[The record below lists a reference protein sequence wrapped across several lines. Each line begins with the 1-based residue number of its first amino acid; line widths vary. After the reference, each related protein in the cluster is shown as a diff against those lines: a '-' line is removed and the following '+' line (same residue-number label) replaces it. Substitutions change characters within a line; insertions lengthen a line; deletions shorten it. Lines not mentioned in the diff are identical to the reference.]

1 MPDRVRP
8 ADEPKSN
15 GPSVEDFLRHLAR
28 DLEIGSQIARMNA
41 ARGTNLAQWENLGGD
56 SDEIR
61 EGRKLDRDGMA
72 RLNLINRVAGY
83 MGMIEV
89 EASGQAN
96 FAKALD
102 PNAPKPKAP
111 GLTAEA
117 LELARAD
124 TDGWN
129 TGWAGGSQGDNPH
142 EPGTEIHVGWARA
155 CTDGADARQQRD
167 AAKGKA
173 PAVAAEK
180 RKPGRPVGSGKKA
193 DAKTADA
200 KTAEV
205 KAEAPKPAAPTR
217 TRRKAP
223 EAAATEEK
231 PGWDGERDFSGPE
244 PTVDAPSTVQ

>member
-8 ADEPKSN
+8 AEEPKRN
-15 GPSVEDFLRHLAR
+15 GPPVDEFPSFLAR
-28 DLEIGSQIARMNA
+28 DLELGSQIARLNA
-41 ARGTNLAQWENLGGD
+41 ARGTNMARWENLGGD
-56 SDEIR
+56 PDEIR

-72 RLNLINRVAGY
+72 RLNLVNRVAGY

-102 PNAPKPKAP
+102 PNAPKPKAK

-129 TGWAGGSQGDNPH
+129 TGWAGGAQNDNPH
-142 EPGTEIHVGWARA
+142 EPGTEVHVHWARA

-193 DAKTADA
+193 DAKAAEA
-200 KTAEV
+200 KT
-205 KAEAPKPAAPTR
+205 EAPKPPAAAR

-223 EAAATEEK
+223 EAAATEAK

>member
-8 ADEPKSN
+8 ADEPKRN
-15 GPSVEDFLRHLAR
+15 GPPVDEFPSFLAR
-28 DLEIGSQIARMNA
+28 DLELGSQIARLNA
-41 ARGTNLAQWENLGGD
+41 ARGTNLARWENLGGD
-56 SDEIR
+56 PDEIR

-72 RLNLINRVAGY
+72 RLDLINRVAGY

-102 PNAPKPKAP
+102 PNAPKPKAK

-129 TGWAGGSQGDNPH
+129 TGWAGGTQNDNPH
-142 EPGTEIHVGWARA
+142 EPGTEVHVHWARA

-193 DAKTADA
+193 DAKAVEA
-200 KTAEV
+200 KT
-205 KAEAPKPAAPTR
+205 EAPKPPAATR

-223 EAAATEEK
+223 EAAATEAES
-231 PGWDGERDFSGPE
+231 GWDGERDFSGPE

>member
-8 ADEPKSN
+8 AEEQKRN
-15 GPSVEDFLRHLAR
+15 GPPVDEFPSFLAR
-28 DLEIGSQIARMNA
+28 DLELGSQIARLNA
-41 ARGTNLAQWENLGGD
+41 ARGTNLAQWESLGGD

-61 EGRKLDRDGMA
+61 EGRKFDRDGMA
-72 RLNLINRVAGY
+72 RLNLIKRVAGY

-89 EASGQAN
+89 EASGQTT

-102 PNAPKPKAP
+102 PNAPKPKAK

-124 TDGWN
+124 GDGWN

-193 DAKTADA
+193 DAKTA
-200 KTAEV
+200 EV

-223 EAAATEEK
+223 EAAATEAK

>member
-8 ADEPKSN
+8 ADESKRN
-15 GPSVEDFLRHLAR
+15 GPPVDEFPSFLAR
-28 DLEIGSQIARMNA
+28 DLELGSQIARLNA
-41 ARGTNLAQWENLGGD
+41 ARGTNMSRWENMGGD
-56 SDEIR
+56 PDEIR
-61 EGRKLDRDGMA
+61 EGRKFDRDGMA
-72 RLNLINRVAGY
+72 RLNLVKRVAGY

-89 EASGQAN
+89 EASGQTT

-155 CTDGADARQQRD
+155 CTDGADARQERD
-167 AAKGKA
+167 TAKGKA

-180 RKPGRPVGSGKKA
+180 RKPGRPVGSGKK
-193 DAKTADA
+193 ADA

-223 EAAATEEK
+223 EAAATEAK

>member
-8 ADEPKSN
+8 AEESKRN
-15 GPSVEDFLRHLAR
+15 GPPVDEFPSFLAR
-28 DLEIGSQIARMNA
+28 DLELGSQIARLNA
-41 ARGTNLAQWENLGGD
+41 ARGTNMARWETLGGD
-56 SDEIR
+56 PDEIR

-83 MGMIEV
+83 LGMIEV

-102 PNAPKPKAP
+102 PNAPKPKAT

-124 TDGWN
+124 GDGWN

-193 DAKTADA
+193 DAKA
-200 KTAEV
+200 AEV
-205 KAEAPKPAAPTR
+205 KAEAPKPPAATR
-217 TRRKAP
+217 TRRRAP
-223 EAAATEEK
+223 EAAPA
-231 PGWDGERDFSGPE
+231 GSDGERHLSGPE
-244 PTVDAPSTVQ
+244 PTVDAPATIQ

>member
-8 ADEPKSN
+8 ADEPKRN

-61 EGRKLDRDGMA
+61 EGRKFDRDGMA
-72 RLNLINRVAGY
+72 RLNLIKRVAGY

-89 EASGQAN
+89 EASGQTT

-102 PNAPKPKAP
+102 PNAPKPKAT

-129 TGWAGGSQGDNPH
+129 TGWAGGAQNDNPH
-142 EPGTEIHVGWARA
+142 EPGTEVHVHWARA

-193 DAKTADA
+193 DAKTVEA
-200 KTAEV
+200 KT
-205 KAEAPKPAAPTR
+205 EAPNPAAPTR

-223 EAAATEEK
+223 EVAPTEEK

>member
-8 ADEPKSN
+8 AEEPKSN
-15 GPSVEDFLRHLAR
+15 GPPVDEFPSFLAR
-28 DLEIGSQIARMNA
+28 DLELGSQIARLNA
-41 ARGTNLAQWENLGGD
+41 ARGTNMSRWENMGGD
-56 SDEIR
+56 PDEIR

-72 RLNLINRVAGY
+72 RLNLVNRVAGY
-83 MGMIEV
+83 MGMIEI

-96 FAKALD
+96 FGKALD
-102 PNAPKPKAP
+102 PNAPKPTVK
-111 GLTAEA
+111 GLAAEA

-193 DAKTADA
+193 DAKG
-200 KTAEV
+200 AEV
-205 KAEAPKPAAPTR
+205 KAEAPKPTATR
-217 TRRKAP
+217 TRQQMTRKGMTLKTP
-223 EAAATEEK
+223 QPPVRGK
-231 PGWDGERDFSGPE
+231 KISRH
-244 PTVDAPSTVQ
+244 

>member
-8 ADEPKSN
+8 ADEPKRN
-15 GPSVEDFLRHLAR
+15 GPSVEDFLTHLTR

-41 ARGTNLAQWENLGGD
+41 ARGTNMARYENLGGD
-56 SDEIR
+56 LDEIR
-61 EGRKLDRDGMA
+61 EGRKLDRDGME

-89 EASGQAN
+89 EASGQGN

-102 PNAPKPKAP
+102 PKAPKPKAH

-124 TDGWN
+124 GDGWN
-129 TGWAGGSQGDNPH
+129 TGWAGGSQNDNPH
-142 EPGTEIHVGWARA
+142 EPGAEIHVHWARA
-155 CTDGADARQQRD
+155 CADGTDARQERD
-167 AAKGKA
+167 IAKGKA

-193 DAKTADA
+193 DAKA
-200 KTAEV
+200 AEV
-205 KAEAPKPAAPTR
+205 KAEAPKPAATR
-217 TRRKAP
+217 TRRRAP
-223 EAAATEEK
+223 EAAPA
-231 PGWDGERDFSGPE
+231 GSDGERNLSGPE
-244 PTVDAPSTVQ
+244 PTVDAPATIQ